1 MLGTTFPSN
10 FFLIV
15 THQVASEAGPTA
27 KMTSDRVQSWTT
39 VFFKIEETVFE
50 VPRHRFIEHSEILA
64 DMFHLPQGGDKSSVE
79 GKDEERPIVLEG
91 YKAADFGALV
101 KLLYPLPAISGSYT
115 LTKDE
120 WVGVLNLSTRWHM
133 KKMRDHAIEHLSK
146 MSLTSVEKVTLARA
160 HKVAMWLKEGLNDLV
175 KDIQTLQ
182 PDELKSQL
190 GIETAFRLMWIQN
203 QSFKHS
209 QVPEVGSGFLITL
222 GTLGCPKG
230 HPVFASPASCL
241 SCDQKISIDD
251 PEAIYLYNNTA
262 VLIQDT
268 GIPGPSRM
276 RPIIDLQNLKCRS
289 RQSPGPGP
297 NVDVNEVFK
306 EEIASYESWDQ

>member
-1 MLGTTFPSN
+1 
-10 FFLIV
+10 
-15 THQVASEAGPTA
+15 
-27 KMTSDRVQSWTT
+27 MTSNRIHSWTT
-39 VFFKIEETVFE
+39 VFFKVEETVFE

-64 DMFHLPQGGDKSSVE
+64 DMFGLPQGGSVE
-79 GKDEERPIVLEG
+79 GNDEERPIVLEG

-146 MSLTSVEKVTLARA
+146 MSLTSAEKVTLARA
-160 HKVAMWLKEGLNDLV
+160 HKVAKWLKEGLNDLV

-182 PDELKSQL
+182 PDELKAQL
-190 GIETAFRLMWIQN
+190 GVETAFRLMWIQN
-203 QSFKHS
+203 QSFKQS
-209 QVPEVGSGFLITL
+209 QAPAVGSGFLITL
-222 GTLGCPKG
+222 GTLGCSNG
-230 HPVFASPASCL
+230 HPVFAGPANCFSCG
-241 SCDQKISIDD
+241 QKILLDD

-262 VLIQDT
+262 VLVQDT

-276 RPIIDLQNLKCRS
+276 RLIINLQNLKCRLLSPKS